1 MKRRL
6 FAVLGAALVLTLL
19 ASFAVLAAEKKTY
32 EFVVITHSASIDFWV
47 PLVKG
52 AEDAAAMIN
61 AANPNVEVT
70 VRHTGPRLF
79 NVSEQRDIL
88 ENVIEAGVD
97 GIITTLPDPTAF
109 DEPVAQ
115 ALDFPVERRGKRKG
129 FR

>member
-1 MKRRL
+1 MSERRVKLMKRRL

-70 VRHTGPRLF
+70 VRHTGPVCLMYPSREISWRTSLKQ
-79 NVSEQRDIL
+79 V
-88 ENVIEAGVD
+88 
-97 GIITTLPDPTAF
+97 
-109 DEPVAQ
+109 
-115 ALDFPVERRGKRKG
+115 
-129 FR
+129 